1 MYCRKYNTTC
11 RFFFPRF
18 PSLITL
24 VAVPYNKIAGIDKD
38 PKELFNDAKKKLDSV
53 KTVLED
59 AKTMEELLNDCSGK
73 NLNEVERLQALIDK
87 AGLKDILVDEIGND
101 AYHQA
106 LRITDK
112 GYKMVLKRDVD
123 ETMVNNYNAEW
134 FKVGFVYRL
143 S

>member
-1 MYCRKYNTTC
+1 M
-11 RFFFPRF
+11 
-18 PSLITL
+18 
-24 VAVPYNKIAGIDKD
+24 VAVPYNKIAGMD
-38 PKELFNDAKKKLDSV
+38 KELFNDAKKKLDSV

-59 AKTMEELLNDCSGK
+59 AKAMEELLNDCSGK

-134 FKVGFVYRL
+134 IKVGFVYRFSVNRADFVNVTVFSIIFL
-143 S
+143 RLWCLM